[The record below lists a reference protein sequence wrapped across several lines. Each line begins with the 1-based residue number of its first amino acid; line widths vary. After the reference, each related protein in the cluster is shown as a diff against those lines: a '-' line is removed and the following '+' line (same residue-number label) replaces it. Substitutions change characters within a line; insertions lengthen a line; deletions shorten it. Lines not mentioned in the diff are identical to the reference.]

1 MMETFMDQ
9 LSVYLKSCLRNV
21 SDTKQKY

>member
-1 MMETFMDQ
+1 METFMDQ